1 MLAGCLC
8 STADASVPPPLPSGT
23 SFPVLQII
31 DGPGIYCAAGFH
43 IRLAQNEFA
52 IERRQ
57 APYGGVAQI
66 ELQEGRILASSSSGG
81 EARGKMVSEGNEGSL
96 FKNVQNG
103 NTRYEFSGGAPGVD
117 IFSSPSFG
125 EFREDKKLLDRIIF
139 AAPRYQKVG
148 DEDCLRSRVIES
160 TVIR

>member
-1 MLAGCLC
+1 MKSFGRIGGIMLAGCLC

-23 SFPVLQII
+23 
-31 DGPGIYCAAGFH
+31 
-43 IRLAQNEFA
+43 
-52 IERRQ
+52 
-57 APYGGVAQI
+57 
-66 ELQEGRILASSSSGG
+66 
-81 EARGKMVSEGNEGSL
+81 SEGNEGSL